1 MQALGSK
8 VPDSEGEIKLGDHA
22 VESGCSGT
30 PSGKVD
36 AGMSQATH
44 MMDGHMME
52 SFTNA
57 LVYTL

>member
-8 VPDSEGEIKLGDHA
+8 VPDSEGEIVNGVDA

-36 AGMSQATH
+36 AGMSQATDI
-44 MMDGHMME
+44 MDGHMME
-52 SFTNA
+52 SQH
-57 LVYTL
+57 